1 MENHF
6 VGNTYDSAN
15 VYGDNKHNLQV
26 QQKLIS
32 IKDRK
37 HEGMK
42 NISYFF
48 KIFAEDYYR
57 KQLRSAA
64 KVITTTVNSEVN

>member
-15 VYGDNKHNLQV
+15 VYGNNKHNLQV

-48 KIFAEDYYR
+48 
-57 KQLRSAA
+57 
-64 KVITTTVNSEVN
+64 